1 MALKTITFYNEKG
14 NVSANARNAIKE
26 QAKARTLYAL
36 AQDEMLNTARA
47 NADGG
52 ISVPLCVT
60 EKGETVYAHLALTIS
75 TKSPDVKTTK
85 KTAKKAE
92 PTTPDVDLFD

>member
-1 MALKTITFYNEKG
+1 MALKTIAIYNEKG

-26 QAKARTLYAL
+26 QAKARLLYAL
-36 AQDEMLNTARA
+36 SQDEMLNTART

-52 ISVPLCVT
+52 ISIPLCVT

-75 TKSPDVKTTK
+75 TKSPDVKTAK

-92 PTTPDVDLFD
+92 TATFDTDLFD